1 MKTKKSVLNITQ
13 NITAVDFTLA
23 SSRIRAENNHRALR
37 WCRSAQ
43 SDVHVKTHLRGF
55 FVFFFFRRTENVD
68 VSWVEIRY
76 LPILTRGWMLIVVG
90 GSGCGRIIV

>member
-55 FVFFFFRRTENVD
+55 FGFFFSGARKMLTFPGL
-68 VSWVEIRY
+68 RY
-76 LPILTRGWMLIVVG
+76 GIYRFLRGA
-90 GSGCGRIIV
+90 GC